1 MTERGAALPPVGATA
16 VGVAAIRAIETERPD
31 RLFADHLAAS
41 FVRAAGLTHSSP
53 ERAEPRERLSSLT
66 TWVTTRTR
74 FLDDVVLDA
83 CAAGCRQVVILGAGL
98 DARAFR
104 LDWPP
109 KLRLFELDLAAVLEF
124 KEGVVKSENW
134 RPSCERVTVP
144 VDLSED
150 WAGPLGDAGFD
161 AQSPVVWLAEGLLA
175 YLSPLASDSLIGRAG
190 QLSVPTSRLGLTLA
204 SAQRLRAWRQGHPD
218 GATTPGDY
226 VALWRSIAPEK
237 ATEWLASHGWQAH
250 IFDVAERSA
259 SYGRPLEGQVRPTT
273 GARLVDATRAG

>member
-16 VGVAAIRAIETERPD
+16 VVVADIRAIESERPD
-31 RLFADHLAAS
+31 RLFSDPLAAS
-41 FVRAAGLTHSSP
+41 FVRAAGLADLSP
-53 ERAEPRERLSSLT
+53 EKAAPRERPSSLM

-124 KEGVVKSENW
+124 KEGVVKSEQW

-150 WAGPLGDAGFD
+150 WARPLGDAGFD
-161 AQSPVVWLAEGLLA
+161 AESPVVWLAEGLLA
-175 YLSPLASDSLIGRAG
+175 YLSPQASDALIGRAG
-190 QLSVPTSRLGLTLA
+190 QLSAPMSRFGLTLA
-204 SAQRLRAWRQGHPD
+204 SAHRLQAWRQAHPD

-226 VALWRSIAPEK
+226 VALWRSVAPDK
-237 ATEWLASHGWQAH
+237 ASEWLASHGWKAR

-259 SYGRPLEGQVRPTT
+259 AYGRPLEGQARPAT